1 MEKIEEIVT
10 LTKKMI
16 SYQTTKDNPTEI
28 RQCIDFIS
36 EYFSKEEFIVQK
48 FESRGKL
55 SLMISYKKNPR
66 TDLILNG
73 HIDVVKGELEQFFP
87 REENNKLFGRGAVD
101 MKAGVAAY
109 MVLMKE
115 FVSISPPMA
124 LMIVSDEEIG
134 GKDGTKHLLDLG
146 IRCDFAMASEP
157 NHSESEDRLD
167 ITIKEKGV
175 LWLKIFAEGKSAH
188 GSRPWLGVNAVEKL
202 IEAYSKIKLIFPQKD
217 NEKHWE
223 NTLNIGMINGGDAPN
238 KIPDKAEMVLDIR
251 LVEGTN
257 PLELAKNI
265 KEITGLEVEII
276 ENASIL
282 KNDSSQETIDL
293 LRNCV
298 KTVTGKESNLRGG
311 DGASDLRFFSERN
324 IPAICFGPKGGNH
337 HGKEEFVYLESLK
350 LFYEVMQKFITSWH
364 STRI

>member
-1 MEKIEEIVT
+1 MEKVEEIIE
-10 LTKKMI
+10 LTKKLI
-16 SYQTTKDNPTEI
+16 NYQTTRENKTEI
-28 RQCIDFIS
+28 RQCIKFVA
-36 EYFSKEEFIVQK
+36 EYFSSEDFVVKK
-48 FESRGKL
+48 FESCGKP

-73 HIDVVKGELEQFFP
+73 HIDVVEGELEQFFP

-101 MKAGVAAY
+101 MKAGVATY

-134 GKDGTKHLLDLG
+134 GKEGTKHLLDLG
-146 IRCDFAMASEP
+146 ISCDFAMASEP

-202 IEAYSKIKLIFPQKD
+202 IEAYSRIKLLFPQKD

-238 KIPDKAEMVLDIR
+238 KIPDKAEMILDIR

-257 PLELAKNI
+257 PLELTKNI
-265 KEITGLEVEII
+265 EEITGLKAEII

-282 KNDSSQETIDL
+282 KNDSSQKLIDL
-293 LRNCV
+293 LRYCV
-298 KTVTGKESNLRGG
+298 KAVTGKESSLLGG
-311 DGASDLRFFSERN
+311 HGASDLRFFSERN

-337 HGKEEFVYLESLK
+337 HGKEEFVYLENLK
-350 LFYEVMQKFITSWH
+350 LFHKVMQKFITSWH